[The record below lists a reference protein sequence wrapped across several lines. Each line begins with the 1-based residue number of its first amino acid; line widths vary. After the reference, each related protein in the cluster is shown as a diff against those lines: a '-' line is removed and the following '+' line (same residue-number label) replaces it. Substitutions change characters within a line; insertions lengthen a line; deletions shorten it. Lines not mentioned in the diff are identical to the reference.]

1 MATVEG
7 LFASF
12 GKGKDLDSRT
22 FVKICKD
29 TKLLGGGLT
38 QTDCDL
44 IFTKCK
50 TKSIEARERV
60 LFAYARVLAFVQGS
74 VRLTFS
80 EFEEA
85 MDLVAKKKN
94 QTLEELLA
102 GMGGVKGPEFKGTPM
117 DAVRFY
123 DDKSTFTGV
132 HAHGGPSTCDRKGRG
147 TFSDPAP
154 NQPTGT
160 TKITLADMCDRS
172 TPDVRGVNKNFR
184 LARGNLVM
192 SSENTLGYGIREG
205 F

>member
-50 TKSIEARERV
+50 TK
-60 LFAYARVLAFVQGS
+60 GS

-184 LARGNLVM
+184 
-192 SSENTLGYGIREG
+192 
-205 F
+205 